1 MVACKS
7 PSSGSDAVHGSGGA
21 AVKVEPQWP
30 ALDERAAA
38 EVASALDLVSPE
50 ARPVVA
56 ANGLVELEQGR
67 IGGPLLAAL
76 ASFANGAPDQR
87 AVMFVAGL
95 DSSDGRAGWAQVCPA
110 SFDETFRA
118 LATVAAVD
126 QVSVLRAACDPAKL
140 RLLGDDG
147 SPYRDPL
154 ALALALVTYG
164 ALEGHGRV
172 SDAELRAIKALAG
185 ALTGV
190 VHIDD

>member
-126 QVSVLRAACDPAKL
+126 QVSLLRGACDPAKL

-147 SPYRDPL
+147 SANRDMT

-164 ALEGHGRV
+164 ALERHGGV
-172 SDAELRAIKALAG
+172 HDAELKALKALAG
-185 ALTGV
+185 ALTSA